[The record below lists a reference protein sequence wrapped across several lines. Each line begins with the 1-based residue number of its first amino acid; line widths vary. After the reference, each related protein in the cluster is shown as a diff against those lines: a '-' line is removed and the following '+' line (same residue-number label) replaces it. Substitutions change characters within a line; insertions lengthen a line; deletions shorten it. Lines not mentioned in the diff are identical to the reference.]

1 MVSLEGGVHQVA
13 EDREKLIRI
22 GLCLHNIRESGV
34 PAYMDVLHDVG
45 KIVCTEAALQFRIRV
60 EGLVRIEDHKAE
72 PSVRKGPLGI
82 VVPGPVPGFHVVVGP
97 VQIVGQDIKGILQE
111 VVIHIRCLFQH
122 VPVLLLRHIRGKDVG
137 DVQLSE
143 YAALLAFFL
152 CNMIRIREIKTV
164 GQQGVAEGGL
174 QFRQHIKRTVQ
185 EDDSFSRFCGCADIA
200 LLRELSYES
209 LAEGARH
216 LAPGAQAQMGIAS
229 NMSKLGLFR
238 IRKNIQIEVVV
249 LFPIGF
255 PGREIEGFLVKAAGH
270 TARYGKAGVFILQH
284 PAVFVE
290 NSHMTGADPLVA
302 LFHIV
307 PVVFVEIV
315 LHQVFAAHEDPFFVI
330 VEALGICIDADNK
343 SILIGEQAV
352 PHTVGPVLDIR
363 GVFSPADPCPD
374 RKDGR
379 FRGRIVRIVIRASGG
394 CLRIDP
400 GRSAHIEIVVIRVV
414 SALLCAVSG
423 RRVRIGAA
431 GILKSPALAF
441 MGIFPRPQQDRIFVL
456 F

>member
-1 MVSLEGGVHQVA
+1 M
-13 EDREKLIRI
+13 
-22 GLCLHNIRESGV
+22 
-34 PAYMDVLHDVG
+34 
-45 KIVCTEAALQFRIRV
+45 
-60 EGLVRIEDHKAE
+60 
-72 PSVRKGPLGI
+72 
-82 VVPGPVPGFHVVVGP
+82 
-97 VQIVGQDIKGILQE
+97 
-111 VVIHIRCLFQH
+111 
-122 VPVLLLRHIRGKDVG
+122 
-137 DVQLSE
+137 SE
-143 YAALLAFFL
+143 
-152 CNMIRIREIKTV
+152 
-164 GQQGVAEGGL
+164 
-174 QFRQHIKRTVQ
+174 
-185 EDDSFSRFCGCADIA
+185 
-200 LLRELSYES
+200 
-209 LAEGARH
+209 
-216 LAPGAQAQMGIAS
+216 
-229 NMSKLGLFR
+229 LGLFG
-238 IRKNIQIEVVV
+238 IRKNIQIEVAV

-290 NSHMTGADPLVA
+290 NRHMTGADPLVA

-307 PVVFVEIV
+307 PVEFVEIV

-400 GRSAHIEIVVIRVV
+400 GRSAHAHIGIVVIRVV
-414 SALLCAVSG
+414 SALLCAVPG
-423 RRVRIGAA
+423 RRVSIGAA
-431 GILKSPALAF
+431 GIHKSPALAF